1 MPYDSIKQAKDDGFI
16 TKLDDVPLTLGQINE
31 IARTNDALK
40 KDKKVKEPMAV
51 AISQFRERYKKEGG
65 KWVKKEKTNAK
76 RYVKDIISPGTYYGA
91 FCGDPERE
99 WTVTTED
106 FYRWIENTERI
117 EQKVWIPYGMHTSD
131 PSDNTGWVEKFYVE
145 NSSLK
150 AIMDITDAQAIR
162 DIDTEKVK
170 EVSIGVDL
178 ERVNSEGKAEEVIT
192 HVAIVLDPVV
202 TGQDGFIPISGE
214 PNMAWLSHS
223 KLKPGVNEMAD
234 EIKEPENLT
243 DEGKSIWEAV
253 KGLWAGYTTDY
264 EDLKKTLSEIAE
276 KIKANEPEPDKP
288 VISEEVAPVVA
299 KVDALEK
306 TVEAQAITIRAQR
319 LDKANTI
326 IGLKAGTPEDKK
338 ALQFAYETALDTGD
352 TKAVSAIEAYIKT
365 LPDDHKATAQFGPTG
380 PELPETNDETEKKI
394 DALQKDDPKLSY
406 MDAYLKVRKEVK

>member
-1 MPYDSIKQAKDDGFI
+1 M
-16 TKLDDVPLTLGQINE
+16 TLGQINE

-76 RYVKDIISPGTYYGA
+76 RYVKDIISPGTYYGT
-91 FCGDPERE
+91 FYNDPEKE
-99 WTVTTED
+99 WTVAVED
-106 FYRWIENTERI
+106 FNRWIENTERT
-117 EQKVWIPYGMHTSD
+117 EQKVWIPYGNHTCD
-131 PSDNTGWVEKFYVE
+131 PSDNAGWVEKFYIE
-145 NSSLK
+145 NDTLWAVINVTDPE
-150 AIMDITDAQAIR
+150 AIHS
-162 DIDTEKVK
+162 IDTKKVK
-170 EVSIGVDL
+170 EVSIGMDL

-223 KLKPGVNEMAD
+223 KLKSEVNEMVD

-276 KIKANEPEPDKP
+276 KIKADEPEPDKP
-288 VISEEVAPVVA
+288 AVPPEVAPVVA

-306 TVEAQAITIRAQR
+306 TVEAQAVTIRAQR
-319 LDKANTI
+319 LDNANTI

-380 PELPETNDETEKKI
+380 PELPETNDEIEKKI
-394 DALQKDDPKLSY
+394 EALQKDDPKMSY
-406 MDAYLKVRKEVK
+406 MDAYLKARKEVK